1 MLAIGSID
9 LRTSMLRGKSL
20 SRASRLTKVADG
32 AFFAGP
38 KEADIG
44 AAQKIAAR
52 RPLKYRRTGVLA
64 RHNLATVRLPGSRA
78 LSRVSGRA
86 A

>member
-1 MLAIGSID
+1 MLAIGSIG
-9 LRTSMLRGKSL
+9 LRTSRLRGKSL
-20 SRASRLTKVADG
+20 SRANRLTKAADG

-44 AAQKIAAR
+44 AAHKIAAR
-52 RPLKYRRTGVLA
+52 RPVNSGVPA
-64 RHNLATVRLPGSRA
+64 RDILATVRRPGSRA